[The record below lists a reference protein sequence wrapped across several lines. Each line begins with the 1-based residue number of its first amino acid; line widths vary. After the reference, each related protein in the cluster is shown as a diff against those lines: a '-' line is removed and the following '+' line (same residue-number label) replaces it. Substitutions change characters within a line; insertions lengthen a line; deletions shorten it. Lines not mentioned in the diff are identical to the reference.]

1 VRAGGFVAYACIEE
15 YNYTIT
21 PQEAGSADQQALD
34 KAAVLAEA
42 LPYIRQ
48 FSGKTVVIKYGGA
61 AMAAADLKDAVMQ
74 DIALMKYVGMHP
86 IVVHGGGPEVSQ
98 MARKMGI
105 EPQFVDGLRVTDAAT
120 MTIAQM
126 VLVGKTNR
134 EIVTHLCAH
143 GVKAVGLSG
152 QDAGLIRAVRHLHR
166 SAETGEMVDLGFV
179 GDVAAVD
186 TEVLTT
192 LTTAGFVPVIAPI
205 GAGPGGQPYNINAD
219 TVAGAIAAALKA
231 EKLVLL
237 TDVEGVRADKDD
249 PSSVMSRVT
258 AQEVHA
264 WIARGKLEG
273 GMIPK
278 LQCCLTALEGG
289 VNRVHIIDGRVPHSL
304 LLEIFTD
311 EGVGTMVIK

>member
-1 VRAGGFVAYACIEE
+1 M
-15 YNYTIT
+15 
-21 PQEAGSADQQALD
+21 DQQALD

-42 LPYIRQ
+42 LPYIRE

-61 AMAAADLKDAVMQ
+61 AMAAADLKAAVMQ

-86 IVVHGGGPEVSQ
+86 IVVHGGGPEVSEL
-98 MARKMGI
+98 ARRMGI

-120 MTIAQM
+120 MEIAQM

-134 EIVTHLCAH
+134 EIVTHLVAQ

-152 QDAGLIRAVRHLHR
+152 QDAGLIRAARHLHR
-166 SAETGEMVDLGFV
+166 SRETGEMVDLGFV

-192 LTTAGFVPVIAPI
+192 LTTAGYVPVIAPI
-205 GAGPGGQPYNINAD
+205 GVGPGGQPYNINAD
-219 TVAGAIAAALKA
+219 TVAGAIAAAMKA

-249 PSSVMSRVT
+249 PSSLLSRVT
-258 AQEVHA
+258 AQEVKS
-264 WIARGKLEG
+264 WIARGRLQG

-311 EGVGTMVIK
+311 EGVGTMVVK

>member
-1 VRAGGFVAYACIEE
+1 M
-15 YNYTIT
+15 
-21 PQEAGSADQQALD
+21 DQQALD

-42 LPYIRQ
+42 LPYIRE

-61 AMAAADLKDAVMQ
+61 AMAAADLKATVMQ

-86 IVVHGGGPEVSQ
+86 IVVHGGGPEVSEL
-98 MARKMGI
+98 ARRMGI

-120 MTIAQM
+120 MEIAQM

-134 EIVTHLCAH
+134 EIVTHLCAQ

-152 QDAGLIRAVRHLHR
+152 QDAGLIRAARHLHR
-166 SAETGEMVDLGFV
+166 SRETGEMVDLGFV

-192 LTTAGFVPVIAPI
+192 LTTAGYVPVIAPI
-205 GAGPGGQPYNINAD
+205 GVGPGGQPYNINAD
-219 TVAGAIAAALKA
+219 TVAGAIAAAMKA

-249 PSSVMSRVT
+249 PSSLLSRVT
-258 AQEVHA
+258 AQEVKS
-264 WIARGKLEG
+264 WIARGRLQG

-311 EGVGTMVIK
+311 EGVGTMVVK

>member
-1 VRAGGFVAYACIEE
+1 M
-15 YNYTIT
+15 
-21 PQEAGSADQQALD
+21 DQQALD

-42 LPYIRQ
+42 LPYIRE

-61 AMAAADLKDAVMQ
+61 AMAAADLKAAVMQ

-86 IVVHGGGPEVSQ
+86 IVVHGGGPEVSE
-98 MARKMGI
+98 MARRMGI
-105 EPQFVDGLRVTDAAT
+105 EPRFVDGLRVTDAAT
-120 MTIAQM
+120 MEIAQM
-126 VLVGKTNR
+126 VLIGKTNR
-134 EIVTHLCAH
+134 EIVTQLCAQ

-152 QDAGLIRAVRHLHR
+152 QDAGLIRAVRHVHR
-166 SAETGEMVDLGFV
+166 SAGTGETVDLGFV

-186 TEVLTT
+186 TGVLTA
-192 LTTAGFVPVIAPI
+192 LTAAGFVPVIAPI
-205 GAGPGGQPYNINAD
+205 GVGPGGQAYNINAD

-249 PSSVMSRVT
+249 PTSLVSRVT
-258 AQEVHA
+258 AQEVRA
-264 WIARGKLEG
+264 WIARGRVQG

-278 LQCCLTALEGG
+278 LQCCLTALEAG

-311 EGVGTMVIK
+311 EGVGTMVVK

>member
-1 VRAGGFVAYACIEE
+1 M
-15 YNYTIT
+15 YNHANP
-21 PQEAGSADQQALD
+21 PQEAGSVDQQALD

-42 LPYIRQ
+42 LPYIRE

-61 AMAAADLKDAVMQ
+61 AMAAADLKAAVMQ

-86 IVVHGGGPEVSQ
+86 IVVHGGGPEVSE
-98 MARKMGI
+98 MARRMGI
-105 EPQFVDGLRVTDAAT
+105 EPRFVDGLRVTDAAT
-120 MTIAQM
+120 MEIAQM
-126 VLVGKTNR
+126 VLIGKTNR
-134 EIVTHLCAH
+134 EIVTQLCAQ

-152 QDAGLIRAVRHLHR
+152 QDAGLIRAVRHVHR
-166 SAETGEMVDLGFV
+166 SAGTGETVDLGFV

-186 TEVLTT
+186 TGVLTA
-192 LTTAGFVPVIAPI
+192 LTAAGFVPVIAPI
-205 GAGPGGQPYNINAD
+205 GVGPGGQAYNINAD

-249 PSSVMSRVT
+249 PTSLVSRVT
-258 AQEVHA
+258 AQEVRA
-264 WIARGKLEG
+264 WIARGRVQG

-278 LQCCLTALEGG
+278 LQCCLTALEAG

-311 EGVGTMVIK
+311 EGVGTMVVK

>member
-1 VRAGGFVAYACIEE
+1 M
-15 YNYTIT
+15 
-21 PQEAGSADQQALD
+21 DQQALD

-61 AMAAADLKDAVMQ
+61 AMAAADLKAAVMQ

-86 IVVHGGGPEVSQ
+86 IVVHGGGPEVSE

-120 MTIAQM
+120 MAIAQM

-134 EIVTHLCAH
+134 EIVTHLCAQ

-166 SAETGEMVDLGFV
+166 SAETGEMVDLGYV
-179 GDVAAVD
+179 GDVASVD
-186 TEVLTT
+186 TEVLTA
-192 LTTAGFVPVIAPI
+192 LTRAGFVPVIAPI
-205 GAGPGGQPYNINAD
+205 GVGPGGQPYNINAD
-219 TVAGAIAAALKA
+219 TVAGAIAAAMQA

-249 PSSVMSRVT
+249 PSSVLSRVT
-258 AQEVHA
+258 AQEVQA

>member
-1 VRAGGFVAYACIEE
+1 M
-15 YNYTIT
+15 
-21 PQEAGSADQQALD
+21 DQQALD

>member
-1 VRAGGFVAYACIEE
+1 V
-15 YNYTIT
+15 
-21 PQEAGSADQQALD
+21 DQQALD